1 MDRDHSRIFNVHAWS
16 EHKAVKELVDE
27 IFASLSIGEQEKL
40 LSKSN
45 NKGKSDP
52 HKQLRTVMADLYVG
66 WKTDPTLCTA
76 VSHNNNDYKPNS
88 RYNALHIPK
97 RITEIFDILYENA
110 YLDRIKGAYN
120 HENPTLSRRTR
131 YRPTA
136 LLQSLFGKI
145 GIETYDIDLHQD
157 QECIIL
163 RDKGPDAARA
173 TDLEYDD
180 TNLTCSM
187 RSEVQA
193 YNNLMNKHYVDVA
206 TLQEP
211 FIVREVIPKRGKSYT
226 TQHPVDQNHK
236 FTRRI
241 FSRGSWELNGRW
253 NGGFWQNLPKHM
265 RRDIL
270 IDGEPTDEIDY
281 SGLHPSL
288 LALKQGF
295 RLTGDPYDLDK
306 HVCPRILPQDQRQV
320 VKQLVLIGINAKNR
334 NAAFRAFHKK
344 NNANNKKSGK
354 YFIKTYKTAD
364 LDKML
369 DAFIDTHPYLADSIC
384 ADQGIKLMNVD
395 SNITTHIIN
404 QFVAL
409 GKPILPIHD
418 SYIVKTEDRQ
428 LLRSAMSKAC
438 VDVVGT
444 DIEAEA
450 RSDQEVQYLKYAT
463 TWRARD
469 RDFYLDAVMQMQL
482 PLEVEGYRK
491 RYEDW
496 KKKVRL
502 LLLPVLFYLLYPYTF
517 SSHY

>member
-1 MDRDHSRIFNVHAWS
+1 MKDVMFVMDRDHSRIFNVHAWS

-52 HKQLRTVMADLYVG
+52 HKQLRTLLADLYVG

-97 RITEIFDILYENA
+97 RITEIFNVLYENA

-131 YRPTA
+131 YRPTD

-145 GIETYDIDLHQD
+145 GIETYDINLHQD

-163 RDKGPDAARA
+163 RDKGPDALRA
-173 TDLEYDD
+173 TDLEYGD

-187 RSEVQA
+187 RSEVMA
-193 YNNLMNKHYVDVA
+193 YNNLINRHYVDVA
-206 TLQEP
+206 TLQKP
-211 FIVREVIPKRGKSYT
+211 FIVREVNPKRGKSYT
-226 TQHPVDQNHK
+226 IQHPVDQNHK

-253 NGGFWQNLPKHM
+253 NGGFWQNLPKYM

-288 LALKQGF
+288 LALMQGY
-295 RLTGDPYDLDK
+295 RLTGDPYDLGK
-306 HVCPRILPQDQRQV
+306 HVCPRIPLQDQRKV

-334 NAAFRAFHKK
+334 NSAFRAFQSDNKGYKK
-344 NNANNKKSGK
+344 
-354 YFIKTYKTAD
+354 AD
-364 LDKML
+364 LEQVL
-369 DAFIDTHPYLADSIC
+369 DAFIDKHPYLADSIC

-395 SNITTHIIN
+395 SNLTTHIIN

-418 SYIVKTEDRQ
+418 SYIVKNEDRQ

-450 RSDQEVQYLKYAT
+450 RSDQDQKYLKYT
-463 TWRARD
+463 TAWRAQD
-469 RDFYLDAVMQMQL
+469 RDFYLDAVKQMQL

-496 KKKVRL
+496 KKRRM
-502 LLLPVLFYLLYPYTF
+502 
-517 SSHY
+517 

>member
-1 MDRDHSRIFNVHAWS
+1 MKDGSFAMDRDHSRIFNVHAWS
-16 EHKAVKELVDE
+16 EHKAVKELVAK
-27 IFASLSIGEQEKL
+27 IFASLSMDEQEKL

-52 HKQLRTVMADLYVG
+52 LKQLRTVMADLYVG

-97 RITEIFDILYENA
+97 RITEIFDILYDNTYLDYDNT

-120 HENPTLSRRTR
+120 HENPALSRRTR
-131 YRPTA
+131 YRPAA
-136 LLQSLFGKI
+136 LLQSLFEKI
-145 GIETYDIDLHQD
+145 GIETYDINLHQN

-163 RDKGPDAARA
+163 RDKGPDALRA
-173 TDLEYDD
+173 TDLEYED

-193 YNNLMNKHYVDVA
+193 YNNLMNEHYVDVA

-211 FIVREVIPKRGKSYT
+211 FTVREVIPKRGKSYT

-241 FSRGSWELNGRW
+241 FSRNSWELNGRW
-253 NGGFWQNLPKHM
+253 NGGFWQNLPKYM

-288 LALKQGF
+288 LALRQGY
-295 RLTGDPYDLDK
+295 RLSGDPYDLGK
-306 HVCPRILPQDQRQV
+306 HVCPRIPLQDQRKV
-320 VKQLVLIGINAKNR
+320 VKQLVLIGINAKDR
-334 NAAFRAFHKK
+334 NAAFRAFQSDNKGYKK
-344 NNANNKKSGK
+344 
-354 YFIKTYKTAD
+354 AD
-364 LDKML
+364 LEQVL
-369 DAFIDTHPYLADSIC
+369 DAFVDKHPFLADSIC

-395 SNITTHIIN
+395 SKLTTHIIN

-438 VDVVGT
+438 VNVVGT

-450 RSDQEVQYLKYAT
+450 RSDQDVQFLTYAT
-463 TWRARD
+463 TWRSRD
-469 RDFYLDAVMQMQL
+469 KDFYIDAVMQMQL
-482 PLEVEGYRK
+482 PLEVEGYRT

-496 KKKVRL
+496 KKR
-502 LLLPVLFYLLYPYTF
+502 TM
-517 SSHY
+517 

>member
-1 MDRDHSRIFNVHAWS
+1 MKDGSFTIDREHSRIFNVHAWS
-16 EHKAVKELVDE
+16 EHKAVKKLVAE
-27 IFASLSIGEQEKL
+27 IFASLSKGEQKKL

-52 HKQLRTVMADLYVG
+52 HKQLRTLLADLYVG

-88 RYNALHIPK
+88 RHNALYIPK
-97 RITEIFDILYENA
+97 RITEIFGVLYENA
-110 YLDRIKGAYN
+110 YLDRVKGAYN
-120 HENPTLSRRTR
+120 HENSLLSRRTR
-131 YRPTA
+131 YRPTPK
-136 LLQSLFGKI
+136 LQSLFQQI
-145 GIETYDIDLHQD
+145 GIKAYDINLHQD
-157 QECIIL
+157 QECIII
-163 RDKGPDAARA
+163 RDKGPDATRA
-173 TDLEYDD
+173 KDLEYDD

-187 RSEVQA
+187 RDEVKA
-193 YNNLMNKHYVDVA
+193 YNDLINEHYVDVA

-211 FIVREVIPKRGKSYT
+211 FIVREVKPKRGKSYT
-226 TQHPVDQNHK
+226 TQYPVDQNHK

-265 RRDIL
+265 RRDIF

-288 LALKQGF
+288 LALKQGS
-295 RLTGDPYDLDK
+295 RLTGDPYDLGK
-306 HVCPRILPQDQRQV
+306 HVCPRIPLQDQRKV
-320 VKQLVLIGINAKNR
+320 VKKLVLIGINAKDR
-334 NAAFRAFHKK
+334 NAAFRAFQSDNKGYKK
-344 NNANNKKSGK
+344 
-354 YFIKTYKTAD
+354 AD
-364 LDKML
+364 LEQVL
-369 DAFIDTHPYLADSIC
+369 DAFIDKHPYLADSIC
-384 ADQGIKLMNVD
+384 ADQGIKLMKVD

-404 QFVAL
+404 NFVAL

-450 RSDQEVQYLKYAT
+450 RSDQDQKYLKYT
-463 TWRARD
+463 TAWRAQD
-469 RDFYLDAVMQMQL
+469 RDFYLDAVKQMQL

-496 KKKVRL
+496 KKRRM
-502 LLLPVLFYLLYPYTF
+502 
-517 SSHY
+517 

>member
-16 EHKAVKELVDE
+16 EHKAVKELVAK
-27 IFASLSIGEQEKL
+27 IFASLSMDEQEKL

-52 HKQLRTVMADLYVG
+52 LKQLRTVMADLYVG

-97 RITEIFDILYENA
+97 RITEIFDILYDNTYLDYDNT

-120 HENPTLSRRTR
+120 HENPALSRRTR
-131 YRPTA
+131 YRPAA
-136 LLQSLFGKI
+136 LLQSLFEKI
-145 GIETYDIDLHQD
+145 GIETYDINLHQN

-163 RDKGPDAARA
+163 RDKGPDALRA
-173 TDLEYDD
+173 TDLEYED

-193 YNNLMNKHYVDVA
+193 YNNLMNEHYVDVA

-211 FIVREVIPKRGKSYT
+211 FTVREVIPKRGKSYT

-241 FSRGSWELNGRW
+241 FSRNSWELNGRW
-253 NGGFWQNLPKHM
+253 NGGFWQNLPKYM

-288 LALKQGF
+288 LALRQGY
-295 RLTGDPYDLDK
+295 RLSGDPYDLGK
-306 HVCPRILPQDQRQV
+306 HVCPRIPLQDQRKV
-320 VKQLVLIGINAKNR
+320 VKQLVLIGINAKDR
-334 NAAFRAFHKK
+334 NAAFRAFQSDNKGYKK
-344 NNANNKKSGK
+344 
-354 YFIKTYKTAD
+354 AD
-364 LDKML
+364 LEQVL
-369 DAFIDTHPYLADSIC
+369 DAFVDKHPFLADSIC

-395 SNITTHIIN
+395 SKLTTHIIN

-450 RSDQEVQYLKYAT
+450 RSDQDVQFLTYAT
-463 TWRARD
+463 TWRSRD
-469 RDFYLDAVMQMQL
+469 KDFYIDAVMQMQL
-482 PLEVEGYRK
+482 PLEVEGYRT

-496 KKKVRL
+496 KKR
-502 LLLPVLFYLLYPYTF
+502 TM
-517 SSHY
+517 

>member
-1 MDRDHSRIFNVHAWS
+1 MKDGSFTIDREHSRIFNVHAWS
-16 EHKAVKELVDE
+16 EHKAVKKLVDE
-27 IFASLSIGEQEKL
+27 IFASLSKGEHKKL

-52 HKQLRTVMADLYVG
+52 HKQLRTLLADLYVG

-76 VSHNNNDYKPNS
+76 VSHNNNEYKPNS

-97 RITEIFDILYENA
+97 RITKIFDVLYENA

-120 HENPTLSRRTR
+120 RENPTLSRRTR

-145 GIETYDIDLHQD
+145 GIETYDINLHQD

-163 RDKGPDAARA
+163 RDKGPDVLRA

-180 TNLTCSM
+180 TNLTCLM
-187 RSEVQA
+187 RSEVKA
-193 YNNLMNKHYVDVA
+193 YNNLMNRHYVDVA
-206 TLQEP
+206 TLQKP
-211 FIVREVIPKRGKSYT
+211 FIVREVNPKRGKSYT
-226 TQHPVDQNHK
+226 IQHPVDQNHK

-241 FSRGSWELNGRW
+241 FSRDSWELNGRW

-265 RRDIL
+265 RRDIF

-288 LALKQGF
+288 LASKQGY
-295 RLTGDPYDLDK
+295 RLTGDPYDLGK
-306 HVCPRILPQDQRQV
+306 HVCPRIPRQDQRKV
-320 VKQLVLIGINAKNR
+320 VKQLVLIGINAKDR
-334 NAAFRAFHKK
+334 NAAFRAFQSDNKGYKK
-344 NNANNKKSGK
+344 
-354 YFIKTYKTAD
+354 AD
-364 LDKML
+364 LEQVL
-369 DAFIDTHPYLADSIC
+369 DAFIDKHPYLADSIC

-418 SYIVKTEDRQ
+418 SYIVKNEDRQ

-450 RSDQEVQYLKYAT
+450 RSDQDQKYLKYT
-463 TWRARD
+463 TAWRAQD
-469 RDFYLDAVMQMQL
+469 RDFYLDAVKQMQL

-496 KKKVRL
+496 KKRRM
-502 LLLPVLFYLLYPYTF
+502 
-517 SSHY
+517 

>member
-1 MDRDHSRIFNVHAWS
+1 MKDGSFAMDRDHSRIFNVHAWS
-16 EHKAVKELVDE
+16 EHKAVKGLVTE
-27 IFASLSIGEQEKL
+27 IFESLSMDEQEKL

-52 HKQLRTVMADLYVG
+52 HKQLRAVMADLYVG

-97 RITEIFDILYENA
+97 RITEIFNILYDNA
-110 YLDRIKGAYN
+110 YLHRIKGAYN
-120 HENPTLSRRTR
+120 HENPALSRRTR
-131 YRPTA
+131 YRPAA
-136 LLQSLFGKI
+136 LLQSLFEKI
-145 GIETYDIDLHQD
+145 GIETYEINLHQN

-163 RDKGPDAARA
+163 RDKGPDALRA
-173 TDLEYDD
+173 TDLEYED

-193 YNNLMNKHYVDVA
+193 YNNLMNEHYVDVA

-241 FSRGSWELNGRW
+241 FSRNSWELNGRW

-288 LALKQGF
+288 LALKQGY
-295 RLTGDPYDLDK
+295 RLSGDPYDLGK
-306 HVCPRILPQDQRQV
+306 HVCPRIPLQDQRKV

-334 NAAFRAFHKK
+334 NAAFRAFQSDNKGYKK
-344 NNANNKKSGK
+344 
-354 YFIKTYKTAD
+354 AD
-364 LDKML
+364 LEQVL
-369 DAFIDTHPYLADSIC
+369 DAFIDKHPYLADSIC

-395 SNITTHIIN
+395 SNLTTHIIN

-450 RSDQEVQYLKYAT
+450 RSDQDVQYLEYAT
-463 TWRARD
+463 TWRARN
-469 RDFYLDAVMQMQL
+469 RDFYIDAVMQMQL
-482 PLEVEGYRK
+482 PLEVEGYRT

-496 KKKVRL
+496 KKR
-502 LLLPVLFYLLYPYTF
+502 TM
-517 SSHY
+517 

>member
-1 MDRDHSRIFNVHAWS
+1 MASKEGCNCSDRLALRIG
-16 EHKAVKELVDE
+16 AVMTGLWATQAT
-27 IFASLSIGEQEKL
+27 ASVMGER
-40 LSKSN
+40 
-45 NKGKSDP
+45 P
-52 HKQLRTVMADLYVG
+52 I
-66 WKTDPTLCTA
+66 CTA

-97 RITEIFDILYENA
+97 RITEIFDILYDNTYLDYDNT

-120 HENPTLSRRTR
+120 HENPALSRRTR
-131 YRPTA
+131 YRPAA
-136 LLQSLFGKI
+136 LLQSLFEKI
-145 GIETYDIDLHQD
+145 GIETYDINLHQN

-163 RDKGPDAARA
+163 RDKGPDALRA
-173 TDLEYDD
+173 TDLEYED

-193 YNNLMNKHYVDVA
+193 YNNLMNEHYVDVA

-211 FIVREVIPKRGKSYT
+211 FTVREVIPKRGKSYT

-241 FSRGSWELNGRW
+241 FSRNSWELNGRW
-253 NGGFWQNLPKHM
+253 NGGFWQNLPKYM

-288 LALKQGF
+288 LALRQGY
-295 RLTGDPYDLDK
+295 RLSGDPYDLGK
-306 HVCPRILPQDQRQV
+306 HVCPRIPLQDQRKV
-320 VKQLVLIGINAKNR
+320 VKQLVLIGINAKDR
-334 NAAFRAFHKK
+334 NAAFRAFQSDNKGYKK
-344 NNANNKKSGK
+344 
-354 YFIKTYKTAD
+354 AD
-364 LDKML
+364 LEQVL
-369 DAFIDTHPYLADSIC
+369 DAFVDKHPFLADSIC

-395 SNITTHIIN
+395 SKLTTHIIN

-450 RSDQEVQYLKYAT
+450 RSDQDVQFLTYAT
-463 TWRARD
+463 TWRSRD
-469 RDFYLDAVMQMQL
+469 KDFYIDAVMQMQL
-482 PLEVEGYRK
+482 PLEVEGYRT

-496 KKKVRL
+496 KKR
-502 LLLPVLFYLLYPYTF
+502 TM
-517 SSHY
+517 

>member
-1 MDRDHSRIFNVHAWS
+1 MKDGSFTIDREHSRIFNVHAWS
-16 EHKAVKELVDE
+16 EHKAVKKLVDE
-27 IFASLSIGEQEKL
+27 IFASLSKGEHKKL

-52 HKQLRTVMADLYVG
+52 HKQLRTLLADLYVG

-76 VSHNNNDYKPNS
+76 VSHNNNEYKPNS

-97 RITEIFDILYENA
+97 RITKIFDVLYENA

-120 HENPTLSRRTR
+120 RENPTLSRRTR

-136 LLQSLFGKI
+136 LLQSLFRKI
-145 GIETYDIDLHQD
+145 GIETYDINLHQD

-163 RDKGPDAARA
+163 RDKGPDVLRV

-180 TNLTCSM
+180 TNLTCLM
-187 RSEVQA
+187 RSEVKA
-193 YNNLMNKHYVDVA
+193 YNNLMNRHYVDVA
-206 TLQEP
+206 TLQKP
-211 FIVREVIPKRGKSYT
+211 FIVREVNPKRGKSYT
-226 TQHPVDQNHK
+226 IQHPVHQNHK

-265 RRDIL
+265 RRDIF

-288 LALKQGF
+288 LALKQGY
-295 RLTGDPYDLDK
+295 RLTGDPYDLGK
-306 HVCPRILPQDQRQV
+306 HVCPRIPRQDQRKV
-320 VKQLVLIGINAKNR
+320 VKQLVLIGINAKDR
-334 NAAFRAFHKK
+334 NAAFRAFQSDNKGYKK
-344 NNANNKKSGK
+344 
-354 YFIKTYKTAD
+354 AD
-364 LDKML
+364 LEQVL
-369 DAFIDTHPYLADSIC
+369 DAFIDKHPYLADSIC

-418 SYIVKTEDRQ
+418 SYIVKNEDRQ

-450 RSDQEVQYLKYAT
+450 RSDQDQKYLKYT
-463 TWRARD
+463 TAWRAQD
-469 RDFYLDAVMQMQL
+469 RDFYLDAVKQMQL

-496 KKKVRL
+496 KKRRM
-502 LLLPVLFYLLYPYTF
+502 
-517 SSHY
+517 

>member
-16 EHKAVKELVDE
+16 EHKAVKELVAK
-27 IFASLSIGEQEKL
+27 IFASLSMDEQEKL

-52 HKQLRTVMADLYVG
+52 LKQLRTVMADLYVG

-97 RITEIFDILYENA
+97 RITEIFDILYDNT

-120 HENPTLSRRTR
+120 HENPALSRRTR
-131 YRPTA
+131 YRPAA
-136 LLQSLFGKI
+136 LLQSLFEKI
-145 GIETYDIDLHQD
+145 GIETSDINLHQN

-163 RDKGPDAARA
+163 RDKGPDALRA
-173 TDLEYDD
+173 TDLEYED

-193 YNNLMNKHYVDVA
+193 YNNLMNEHYVDVA

-211 FIVREVIPKRGKSYT
+211 FTVREVIPKRGKSYT

-236 FTRRI
+236 FKRRI
-241 FSRGSWELNGRW
+241 FSRNSWELNGRW
-253 NGGFWQNLPKHM
+253 NGGFWQNLPKYM

-288 LALKQGF
+288 LALRQGY
-295 RLTGDPYDLDK
+295 RLSGDPYDLGK
-306 HVCPRILPQDQRQV
+306 HVCPRIPLQDQRKV
-320 VKQLVLIGINAKNR
+320 VKQLVLIGINAKDR
-334 NAAFRAFHKK
+334 NAAFKAFQSDNKGYKK
-344 NNANNKKSGK
+344 
-354 YFIKTYKTAD
+354 AD
-364 LDKML
+364 LEQVL
-369 DAFIDTHPYLADSIC
+369 DAFVDKHPFLADSIC

-395 SNITTHIIN
+395 SKLTTHIIN

-450 RSDQEVQYLKYAT
+450 RSDQDVQFLTYAT
-463 TWRARD
+463 TWRSRD
-469 RDFYLDAVMQMQL
+469 KDFYIDAVMQMQL
-482 PLEVEGYRK
+482 PLEVEGYLT

-496 KKKVRL
+496 KKR
-502 LLLPVLFYLLYPYTF
+502 TM
-517 SSHY
+517 

>member
-16 EHKAVKELVDE
+16 EHKAVKELVAK
-27 IFASLSIGEQEKL
+27 IFASLSMDEQEKL

-52 HKQLRTVMADLYVG
+52 LKQLRTVMADLYVG

-97 RITEIFDILYENA
+97 RITEIFDILYDNT

-120 HENPTLSRRTR
+120 HENPALSRRTR
-131 YRPTA
+131 YRPAA
-136 LLQSLFGKI
+136 LLQSLFEKI
-145 GIETYDIDLHQD
+145 GIETYDINLHQN

-163 RDKGPDAARA
+163 RDKGPDALRA
-173 TDLEYDD
+173 TDLEYED

-193 YNNLMNKHYVDVA
+193 YNNLMNEHYVDVA

-211 FIVREVIPKRGKSYT
+211 FTVREVIPKRGKSYT

-236 FTRRI
+236 FKRRI
-241 FSRGSWELNGRW
+241 FSRNSWELNGRW
-253 NGGFWQNLPKHM
+253 NGGFWQNLPKYM

-288 LALKQGF
+288 LALRQGY
-295 RLTGDPYDLDK
+295 RLSGDPYDLGK
-306 HVCPRILPQDQRQV
+306 HVCPRIPLQDQRKV
-320 VKQLVLIGINAKNR
+320 VKQLVLIGINAKDR
-334 NAAFRAFHKK
+334 NAAFKAFQSDNKGYKK
-344 NNANNKKSGK
+344 
-354 YFIKTYKTAD
+354 AD
-364 LDKML
+364 LEQVL
-369 DAFIDTHPYLADSIC
+369 DAFVDKHPFLADSIC

-395 SNITTHIIN
+395 SKLTTHIIN

-450 RSDQEVQYLKYAT
+450 RSDQDVQFLTYAT
-463 TWRARD
+463 TWRSRD
-469 RDFYLDAVMQMQL
+469 KDFYIDAVMQMQL
-482 PLEVEGYRK
+482 PLEVEGYLT

-496 KKKVRL
+496 KKR
-502 LLLPVLFYLLYPYTF
+502 TM
-517 SSHY
+517 